1 MYFYPYVIT
10 ELTRMVI
17 GVIVFFTVFVL
28 GISIIGNWLIFKKA
42 GEHPWASVVPFYGS
56 YVLHKMTWGQGWMFL
71 VPVWPVSSV
80 YGNQFYQRG
89 TRGCNPDQ
97 STFWHEQYS
106 CGYRQAL
113 SLQNGRYLFKSK
125 GHQKTGLSDSYTYG

>member
-71 VPVWPVSSV
+71 VPVIL
-80 YGNQFYQRG
+80 GFL
-89 TRGCNPDQ
+89 
-97 STFWHEQYS
+97 
-106 CGYRQAL
+106 CGESIL
-113 SLQNGRYLFKSK
+113 
-125 GHQKTGLSDSYTYG
+125 